1 MRPFRLSGCIVI
13 AALVAAAPAAAQAS
27 DALYSRWSG
36 LTGIMLQSFAFDSGI
51 TVKSASQWVLPVV
64 VVAPI
69 GRSMSI
75 DLTTDFASGQIQM
88 YGGSAPQTLSGLTD
102 TQLRLLYTL
111 DRDRAVVSLA
121 LNLPTGQHSDSTSQ
135 FAVAAAMGSNYL
147 SFPVSS
153 FGTAFGVTGGLAYA
167 LPAGAWN
174 VGLSGSVRYVGS
186 YALFKDASVTYKP
199 GIEMRLRAGADR
211 VIGQSSRLL
220 LGLTT
225 STFSADE
232 FTGSGP
238 FAGLNYKPGLR
249 FIGDASYLRVFG
261 RSTLTFGAWDYYRL
275 AGDINSV
282 SSSDT
287 QENIFNAELRFAHPV
302 APGLTLEPLVSFR
315 QWSPSNYRGGRL
327 YSGGLAA
334 RYTINDRLSASI
346 DGRLSS
352 GWVYVRT
359 KGRANLTGTGL
370 QLFLRYQR

>member
-1 MRPFRLSGCIVI
+1 MRPIRIVGCAVV
-13 AALVAAAPAAAQAS
+13 AALVAAAPSAAQAS

-36 LTGIMLQSFAFDSGI
+36 LTGITLQSFAFDPGI
-51 TVKSASQWVLPVV
+51 SVKSASQWALPIV
-64 VVAPI
+64 VVAPL
-69 GRSMSI
+69 GRSMSV
-75 DLTTDFASGQIQM
+75 DLTTNFASGQIET
-88 YGGSAPQTLSGLTD
+88 YGGAPQTLSGLTD

-111 DRDRAVVSLA
+111 DRDRAVASLSI
-121 LNLPTGQHSDSTSQ
+121 NLPTGQHSDSTSQ

-186 YALFKDASVTYKP
+186 YALFSDQATTYKP
-199 GIEMRLRAGADR
+199 GLEMRLRAGADR
-211 VIGQSSRLL
+211 LVGQSSRVL

-225 STFSADE
+225 STFSSDE
-232 FTGSGP
+232 FTGTGTFSG
-238 FAGLNYKPGLR
+238 LIYKPGLR
-249 FIGDASYLRVFG
+249 FIGEAAYLRVIG

-302 APGLTLEPLVSFR
+302 APRLTLEPLVSFR

-327 YSGGLAA
+327 YSGGLGA
-334 RYTINDRLSASI
+334 RYTINDRLSASF

-359 KGRANLTGTGL
+359 RGFANLTGTGM